1 MYIQEQKIEAKR
13 SSRMYN
19 KALSVITIAVVTVL
33 SAQLSIPTA
42 DFFGIEDDASGYSGT
57 CVLIPVNITNVQSGP
72 IQTIIFNILYNNSVI
87 NVVAAHKGTLTS
99 GWETIDYNNLDRGT
113 RVSVGGFD
121 YPILNGSKGSVVVLN
136 VSIIG
141 EPGETTWMNLSAI
154 QLSDTDGSH
163 VGTAPA
169 KNATFTVLIQT
180 PALVFDTGSGT
191 YPSISGIH
199 NGTLKPKQ
207 TINVSKLYTYPC
219 EGTGGHTEYVRIWNN
234 HILNATAKRD
244 AGDWHNISFNKNF
257 TLVAGETYY
266 YTIRTGSYP
275 QIIHNETFTDGYG
288 TIISCDKFV
297 DANGRVYYDWI
308 PAIKL
313 FGS

>member
-1 MYIQEQKIEAKR
+1 
-13 SSRMYN
+13 MYN
-19 KALSVITIAVVTVL
+19 KALSAITIAVVTVL

-99 GWETIDYNNLDRGT
+99 G
-113 RVSVGGFD
+113 
-121 YPILNGSKGSVVVLN
+121 
-136 VSIIG
+136 
-141 EPGETTWMNLSAI
+141 
-154 QLSDTDGSH
+154 
-163 VGTAPA
+163 
-169 KNATFTVLIQT
+169 
-180 PALVFDTGSGT
+180 
-191 YPSISGIH
+191 
-199 NGTLKPKQ
+199 
-207 TINVSKLYTYPC
+207 PC